1 MFLPSHLTL
10 ELCLRTGNRYVHE
23 MWEKYVAFLRDLAYD
38 YPSQPGKLF
47 AILLKGF
54 LGLVSAY

>member
-1 MFLPSHLTL
+1 M
-10 ELCLRTGNRYVHE
+10 
-23 MWEKYVAFLRDLAYD
+23 AFLRDLAYD

-54 LGLVSAY
+54 FRTGVCLLVTTDGIIFVFELYC